1 MMKHTSHAKRN
12 TSVQN
17 ILGRLR
23 TAFNVITLFFQELRR
38 RVYSNRVYQVL
49 RRDLSVDVV
58 ASEPLIPLFLKKL
71 RPQDIPGFIDVC
83 KPDLSKEEVWERIRI
98 RNMINSGIQTP
109 YVVVTDN
116 DDPCHIAWLIDSRE
130 NEKVKSFFKKRIPP
144 LNADE
149 VLFELVFTLKE
160 YRGLGIQPWRIRKF
174 IDISLHC
181 GARWAWV
188 YIKSTN
194 AVSLKNVAINA
205 FEPYMIRTD
214 KWRFFRCQS
223 EFRLLQEDRGAD

>member
-1 MMKHTSHAKRN
+1 MVKHTTHTKRN

-17 ILGRLR
+17 ILSRLR
-23 TAFNVITLFFQELRR
+23 TAFNITTLFFQELRR

-49 RRDLSVDVV
+49 RRDFSVDVV
-58 ASEPLIPLFLKKL
+58 APEPRIPLFLKKL
-71 RPQDIPGFIDVC
+71 RPQDIPVFIDIW

-98 RNMINSGIQTP
+98 RNMIHSGIQTP

-116 DDPCHIAWLIDSRE
+116 DEPCHIAWLIDSRE

-160 YRGLGIQPWRIRKF
+160 YRGLGIQPWRIREF
-174 IDISLHC
+174 IEKSVQS

-194 AVSLKNVAINA
+194 DVSLKNVAINA
-205 FEPYMIRTD
+205 FELCMIRTD

-223 EFRLLQEDRGAD
+223 EFILLPEDTGNH